1 MYTYRARVVRVI
13 DGDTVVLDIDLG
25 FDIHHIKSCRLYGI
39 NAYELKDKDPEKKR
53 LAYAGKNALDEI
65 LPDEV
70 IIESM
75 ELDKYGRP
83 LVIIYLFND
92 TEKLMDP
99 DERRVTANN
108 EMLHRRL
115 AVPYLDPKNKLG
127 NTEPYTGE

>member
-39 NAYELKDKDPEKKR
+39 NAYELKDKDQEKRR
-53 LAYAGKNALDEI
+53 LAIIGKTTLTAM
-65 LPDEV
+65 LPPEV

-83 LVIIYLFND
+83 LVIIYLFD
-92 TEKLMDP
+92 DMERLMDP

-127 NTEPYTGE
+127 NTEPIEGL

>member
-39 NAYELKDKDPEKKR
+39 NAYELRDKDPEKKR
-53 LAYAGKNALDEI
+53 LATFGKVALTEM
-65 LPDEV
+65 LPPVV
-70 IIESM
+70 IIESKD
-75 ELDKYGRP
+75 LDKYGRP
-83 LVIIYLFND
+83 LVEIHLTD
-92 TEKLMDP
+92 DMERLLDP
-99 DERRVTANN
+99 TSSLSTANL

-127 NTEPYTGE
+127 NTEPYTGL